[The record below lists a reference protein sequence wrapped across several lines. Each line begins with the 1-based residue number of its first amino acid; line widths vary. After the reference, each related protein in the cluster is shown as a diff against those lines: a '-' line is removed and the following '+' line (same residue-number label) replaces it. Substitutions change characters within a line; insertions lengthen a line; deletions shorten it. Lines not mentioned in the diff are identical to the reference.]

1 MLFLAWNL
9 SSIAHSLHSHLE
21 NDIMDIPMNH
31 SLYSSIQPDEEW
43 IMEDYVNHSEFM
55 KRITNDILDS
65 IVCSVIHNCYERDV
79 IIDSTLSNIVDIFV
93 DSIEGEKEHSF
104 EDDLVIQE
112 VTDELIDG
120 IINVI
125 SQPISE
131 IQPLAH
137 SEDQLSI
144 QETLNSCK
152 EVILAISFVIMV
164 INKYSKLKNRKV
176 KD

>member
-55 KRITNDILDS
+55 KRMTNEILDS
-65 IVCSVIHNCYERDV
+65 IVYSVIRNCDERNV

-125 SQPISE
+125 SQPTSE

-164 INKYSKLKNRKV
+164 NNK
-176 KD
+176 

>member
-1 MLFLAWNL
+1 MLFLAWRL

-21 NDIMDIPMNH
+21 NDIMDIPTIH
-31 SLYSSIQPDEEW
+31 SLYSSFQPDEEW

-55 KRITNDILDS
+55 KRMTNEILDS
-65 IVCSVIHNCYERDV
+65 IVYSVIRNCDERDV

-125 SQPISE
+125 SQPTSE

-164 INKYSKLKNRKV
+164 NKK
-176 KD
+176 

>member
-93 DSIEGEKEHSF
+93 DSIEG
-104 EDDLVIQE
+104 
-112 VTDELIDG
+112 
-120 IINVI
+120 
-125 SQPISE
+125 
-131 IQPLAH
+131 
-137 SEDQLSI
+137 
-144 QETLNSCK
+144 
-152 EVILAISFVIMV
+152 
-164 INKYSKLKNRKV
+164 
-176 KD
+176 

>member
-1 MLFLAWNL
+1 
-9 SSIAHSLHSHLE
+9 
-21 NDIMDIPMNH
+21 
-31 SLYSSIQPDEEW
+31 
-43 IMEDYVNHSEFM
+43 MEDYVNHSEFM
-55 KRITNDILDS
+55 KRMTNEILDS
-65 IVCSVIHNCYERDV
+65 IVYSVIRNCDERNV

-125 SQPISE
+125 SQPTSE

-164 INKYSKLKNRKV
+164 NNKLL
-176 KD
+176 D